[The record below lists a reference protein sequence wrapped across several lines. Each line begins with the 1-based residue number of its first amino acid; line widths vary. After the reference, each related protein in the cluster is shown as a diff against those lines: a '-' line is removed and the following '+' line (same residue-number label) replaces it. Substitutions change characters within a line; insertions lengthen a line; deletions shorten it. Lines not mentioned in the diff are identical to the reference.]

1 MTVPRALLVLLILL
15 VLGLSLVLIRGAGA
29 RSAHRIQRLH
39 SQSIKLEQ
47 SLWSIEIE
55 LAQMR
60 EPQAIR
66 DRAAA
71 LGIDLAPQS
80 NSPAST
86 NGN

>member
-1 MTVPRALLVLLILL
+1 MTVPRALLVLLILS

-29 RSAHRIQRLH
+29 RSAHRIQGLH

-71 LGIDLAPQS
+71 LGIDLAP
-80 NSPAST
+80 PT
-86 NGN
+86 PTDIPR